1 MYIATDK
8 YAIWPCS
15 EIAMLQAL
23 HHLFRIFPSLVIL
36 QAFTCLA
43 LLALDRVRYRGHQS
57 LSRAETGTCLLCPRP
72 RFAASL
78 ATARTCA
85 SSPHSATRPVLFRS
99 DSACSCWRP
108 ATAGASRHL
117 ALSLSLLLLSLLFF
131 RATWRAPR
139 PCRWRWRPPP
149 SRTQTLSPWS
159 PGIWR

>member
-1 MYIATDK
+1 MKLFYHYKELWTTTKVPRLILHNNFLTVWK
-8 YAIWPCS
+8 CTLQLIIWPCS

-57 LSRAETGTCLLCPRP
+57 LSRAETGTCLVRGVPRLCPRP
-72 RFAASL
+72 RLAASL

-99 DSACSCWRP
+99 DSACSCWRL

-117 ALSLSLLLLSLLFF
+117 AL
-131 RATWRAPR
+131 
-139 PCRWRWRPPP
+139 
-149 SRTQTLSPWS
+149 
-159 PGIWR
+159 